1 MKPIFTTLFL
11 VCISTSALSQEY
23 RAQFGS
29 FTNCARQGRHLCSI
43 ESVSQKD
50 NNRTNVSFITTKEG
64 AIILRIHRDKLTKE
78 EQDRILGMPITSR
91 NKNDLQFI
99 LEEALPLPEDITA
112 LISKTRS
119 KQLTVLEAKS
129 YPTIISDQYIDIT
142 IVMTENIESKN

>member
-1 MKPIFTTLFL
+1 MKSILTTLFL

-43 ESVSQKD
+43 ENISQKD
-50 NNRTNVSFITTKEG
+50 VNRANASFITTEEG

-78 EQDRILGMPITSR
+78 EQDRILGAPITSR
-91 NKNDLQFI
+91 NKNDLQFTM
-99 LEEALPLPEDITA
+99 EKALSLPEGITA
-112 LISKTRS
+112 LTSKTRS
-119 KQLTVLEAKS
+119 KQLTILEAKS

-142 IVMTENIESKN
+142 IVIPNNIESKN